1 LVLDA
6 SSSINDAEFQTMKA
20 FARSVANSF
29 VISPVGARVGVV
41 QFSTQGR
48 GRFDI
53 GLSGNALSVTSAIN
67 GMFQLHGGTDIQ
79 EGIEL
84 AHAQL
89 LINGR
94 SNVPRVV
101 ILLTDGRHNQPGNV
115 EQEAASA
122 RSAGVELFA
131 IGVGPAFDQRQL
143 AAIASD
149 PDQTHVFSVTD
160 FVALA
165 DILSKLIESACA
177 AAGITPATLLSASS
191 ASNPSPTVRPI
202 APTTRPTTVAPGPTP
217 TPGPTTTT
225 TPSPNP
231 SAPSPTDA
239 ASTASA
245 NTPAPPPTA
254 TPP

>member
-1 LVLDA
+1 
-6 SSSINDAEFQTMKA
+6 MKA

-29 VISPVGARVGVV
+29 IVSPAGAHIGVV

-53 GLSGNALSVTSAIN
+53 GLSGNQLSVTSAIN

-79 EGIEL
+79 EGVEL
-84 AHAQL
+84 AQAQL

-94 SNVPRVV
+94 SNVPRVI

-122 RSAGVELFA
+122 RSAGTELFA
-131 IGVGPAFDQRQL
+131 IGVGPAYDERQL

-149 PDQTHVFSVTD
+149 PDRTHVFSTAD
-160 FVALA
+160 FIGLA
-165 DILSKLIESACA
+165 DILRKLIESACA
-177 AAGITPATLLSASS
+177 AGGVRPPGSLPGGAAGSATPAQ
-191 ASNPSPTVRPI
+191 
-202 APTTRPTTVAPGPTP
+202 TP
-217 TPGPTTTT
+217 TRRVATATARPVTPAATLNPPTATLTLPAPTTTT
-225 TPSPNP
+225 LPATSEP
-231 SAPSPTDA
+231 A
-239 ASTASA
+239 TAG
-245 NTPAPPPTA
+245 PPPTA